1 MSSFPVNPEVPIPT
15 FDPEVMD
22 DEVADDEPTVDEDG
36 ERLPDAT
43 PDWNAYY
50 TGYPTVAPQQ
60 ALGQVP
66 GSAFPVTWRINGFH
80 CGYASKSVSTFHTS
94 VADALMMISACKVL

>member
-15 FDPEVMD
+15 FDPEVLD

-43 PDWNAYY
+43 PDA
-50 TGYPTVAPQQ
+50 VDKA
-60 ALGQVP
+60 
-66 GSAFPVTWRINGFH
+66 R
-80 CGYASKSVSTFHTS
+80 
-94 VADALMMISACKVL
+94 ADRLAAGIPDDETAG